1 MFLSLLLSVALA
13 QDYVTLGLGKAEGI
27 SGLVVRGTDGGVAT
41 VVVVN
46 DVKGNGAAPPM
57 RQLRLEGGE
66 ATATE
71 LVWQGERPIDLE
83 AIANIPGAEA
93 DVLVVQ
99 SNGLAIRV
107 TLGEGTASAGMHW
120 TLPDARELEGAVVV
134 AGEHGDLTVIY
145 GNRGEKSVPSAIY
158 AADLHADGTL
168 SGQGE
173 VGSFTSHIRGTKK
186 VPGDAGSVRHVADL
200 AFDAQGTLWAVGA
213 FDPGDDGPFSSELYP
228 LGVWD
233 SAHRRVLPAAK
244 AKHRCA
250 TGVKIE
256 GLGFVAGEAFV
267 GSDDENLG
275 GKLGRFGL
283 GEMKVCK

>member
-46 DVKGNGAAPPM
+46 DVKGNGTAPPL
-57 RQLRLEGGE
+57 RQIRLRGGE

-107 TLGEGTASAGMHW
+107 TLGEGTASAAMHW
-120 TLPDARELEGAVVV
+120 TLPDAHELEGAVVV

-145 GNRGEKSVPSAIY
+145 GNRGEKAVPSTLY

-173 VGSFTSHIRGTKK
+173 VGSFFHMLAPKK

-213 FDPGDDGPFSSELYP
+213 FDPGDDGPFNSELYP
-228 LGVWD
+228 LGLWD
-233 SAHRRVLPAAK
+233 GAHRRILPAAK
-244 AKHRCA
+244 ARHRCA

-256 GLGFVAGEAFV
+256 GLAFVAGEAFV
-267 GSDDENLG
+267 GRDSLEAWRVLDP
-275 GKLGRFGL
+275 R
-283 GEMKVCK
+283 